1 MADDTVYRFVF
12 EDEASSAAPPVRP
25 GQAEGARRREQADRG
40 PRPGSGTG
48 NDPRRN
54 PNPPREAGGP
64 KSENENALHK
74 LGEGFKKFEQAARSL
89 EDLAR
94 GRVNSGTF
102 RAAGDFIGR
111 NVPRAGFRPPQIP
124 GVGGGG
130 GVRPPAAVT
139 PGGVGAPPTV
149 PGGAAAAEGEAAA
162 VAGGEAGALRAG
174 LAAAGPA
181 LIAVG
186 VTAAA
191 LTVTFG
197 MANKK
202 AKEFAEGLAGY
213 SATIA
218 NAKAQADIRK
228 LRQDIE
234 NAKIVGQAVAARTA
248 SEARADAANSKSGA
262 IIEKRLLE
270 ISQFAYD
277 LKAWA
282 SEGSAAIV
290 SKLDEGIST
299 LMKVAE
305 ELPIIGDRIK
315 KAHDEDKAAT
325 EKAAAM
331 TGSLDVLFQDIP
343 DIDISD
349 AGSPGANLER
359 QNVAFSAFG
368 GEQRELP

>member
-1 MADDTVYRFVF
+1 MSEDTVYRFVF
-12 EDEASSAAPPVRP
+12 EDEGESSTPPVRP

-54 PNPPREAGGP
+54 PSPPREAGGP
-64 KSENENALHK
+64 KGENDNALHK
-74 LGEGFKKFEQAARSL
+74 LGEGFKKFEQAARAL

-94 GRVNSGTF
+94 GRVSSGTL
-102 RAAGDFIGR
+102 RTAGDLIGR

-130 GVRPPAAVT
+130 AARPPAPVT

-186 VTAAA
+186 VGAAA
-191 LTVTFG
+191 LTVAFG

-213 SATIA
+213 SADIA

-234 NAKIVGQAVAARTA
+234 NAKTVGQAVAARTA
-248 SEARADAANSKSGA
+248 SESRADAAASKVEA
-262 IIEKRLLE
+262 IAEKWVLKITQPL
-270 ISQFAYD
+270 YD
-277 LKAWA
+277 LKA
-282 SEGSAAIV
+282 SFYE
-290 SKLDEGIST
+290 
-299 LMKVAE
+299 KVAE
-305 ELPIIGDRIK
+305 LADIGDKQLAALEKVAEGNSKLEQHIK
-315 KAHDEDKAAT
+315 DMNDQKKIDADREAGRV
-325 EKAAAM
+325 
-331 TGSLDVLFQDIP
+331 GSLDILFRGIE